1 MRQLD
6 REPERLL
13 AAALLDGAM
22 PPGLGSLCRKF
33 ASSDRLTTEETL
45 MQSRNLLLALGA
57 AAMAVALEL
66 VPAQAQAPM
75 ALSGQITSAAEGPM
89 EGVIISAKREGSTT
103 TISVVSDSSGRFSFP
118 ASRLAPGRYSLA
130 IRAVGYDLEAPKSA
144 DVAADGTT
152 TAEVKLRP
160 TKNLAKQL
168 TNAEWLAS
176 FPGTDT
182 QKKALLNCISCHDL
196 DRIVSS
202 NHDAAEFVQVFDRM
216 TGYYPGSTPQHPQR
230 LLGDA
235 RRNLGQA
242 AGVKAMAEY
251 LASVNLSRDEVW
263 DYPLKTLPRPTGRA
277 TRVVMT
283 EYDLPR
289 KQIQPHDAIV
299 DADGMVWFT
308 HFGEQF
314 LGKLDPKTGRVSEY
328 PLPVLKP
335 GYPVGTLDLETDKA
349 GNLWIA
355 MMYQGGVARFDKGT
369 EKFQTWKVPDQ
380 WQTNATQQA
389 FLTPTYSDVDGKVWV
404 KNSDRAQILRLDPAT
419 GQWENLGSFKDAN
432 NRTITSYGIPADHDN
447 NLYLLD
453 FSSSNIGKLD
463 AKTGQLTV
471 YRSPI
476 PNSRPR
482 RGRVD
487 EQNRLWFAEY
497 AGNAIGMFD
506 PKTEKIQEWVLPTPW
521 GQPYDVVTDKNGE
534 AWTGSMLSDRV
545 SRLDPKTGEFVEY
558 LLPKTTN
565 IRRVFVDN
573 STSPVTF
580 WVGSNHGASIV
591 KVEPLD

>member
-1 MRQLD
+1 M
-6 REPERLL
+6 
-13 AAALLDGAM
+13 
-22 PPGLGSLCRKF
+22 
-33 ASSDRLTTEETL
+33 EETP
-45 MQSRNLLLALGA
+45 MPSRNLLLALTAGVVVAGLPIFA
-57 AAMAVALEL
+57 AH
-66 VPAQAQAPM
+66 AQAPA
-75 ALSGQITSAAEGPM
+75 ALTGQVSSVAEGPM
-89 EGVIISAKREGSTT
+89 EGVVVSAKRDGSTL
-103 TISVVSDSSGRFSFP
+103 TISVVSDKTGKFSFP
-118 ASRLAPGRYSLA
+118 ASKLEPGRYSLA
-130 IRAVGYDLEAPKSA
+130 IRAVGYDLDGPKTA
-144 DVAADGTT
+144 DVAAGST
-152 TAEVKLRP
+152 TAADVKLRP
-160 TKNLAKQL
+160 TRNLAKQL

-182 QKKALLNCISCHDL
+182 QKKALLNCIGCHDL
-196 DRIVSS
+196 DRIVTST
-202 NHDAAEFVQVFDRM
+202 HDADEFVQVFDRM

-230 LLGDA
+230 LIGDA
-235 RRNLGQA
+235 RRNLGAA
-242 AGVKAMAEY
+242 AGVKAMADY
-251 LASVNLSRDEVW
+251 LASINLSKDEVW
-263 DYPLKTLPRPTGRA
+263 DYPLKTLPRPQGRA
-277 TRVVMT
+277 TRVVIT

-299 DADGMVWFT
+299 DSDGMVWFT

-314 LGKLDPKTGRVSEY
+314 LGKLDPKTGRVFEY
-328 PLPVLKP
+328 PLPVIKP
-335 GYPVGTLDLETDKA
+335 GYPIGTLDLETDKA

-355 MMYQGGVARFDKGT
+355 MMYQGGVAKFDKAT
-369 EKFQTWKVPDQ
+369 EKFQTWKVPQQ
-380 WQTNATQQA
+380 WQTDAIQQA
-389 FLTPTYSDVDGKVWV
+389 FLTPTNSHVDGKVWV

-419 GQWENLGSFKDAN
+419 GEWENLGSFKDPSN

-463 AKTGQLTV
+463 AKTGKLTV

-476 PNSRPR
+476 ANSRPR

-487 EQNRLWFAEY
+487 EHNRLWFAEY

-506 PKTEKIQEWVLPTPW
+506 PKTEKIEEWVLPTPW
-521 GQPYDVVTDKNGE
+521 AQPYDVVTDKNGE

-591 KVEPLD
+591 EVEPMD